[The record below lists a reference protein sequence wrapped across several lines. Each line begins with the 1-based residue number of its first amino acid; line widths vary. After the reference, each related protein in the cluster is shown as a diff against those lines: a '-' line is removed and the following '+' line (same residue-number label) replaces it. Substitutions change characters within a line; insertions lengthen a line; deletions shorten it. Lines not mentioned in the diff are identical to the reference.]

1 MKLLI
6 SIVAAEMLVA
16 PRLYGTEARDTL
28 RSPLQIEYEHA
39 LEFASE
45 EGSVTPLLEVLES
58 MQEDPLDLNIAS
70 VSELEQLPGLG
81 PLIAF
86 RIASQRSIGPFQ
98 KVEDLERVE
107 GVTPEMVRALNPF
120 VTVKRRSALGA
131 HRVHVRTRAAKS
143 AIGQTGVVQSAYAGS
158 PDRVY
163 NKLVAQFDGLQG
175 TRQVGLDGLDLPNP
189 SVTLGLVT
197 EKDPGERNYLDFLGG
212 HLAISLPS
220 ISTRLLIGDF
230 VFEGG
235 QGLVFWR
242 SSGLSKGTEATAGVA
257 RSGIGIRPSFSTDQ
271 PWFFRGA
278 AATLDLTPGTFSF
291 FCSRKRL
298 DAGTDSNGVVTR
310 FDVDGLHRT
319 ETEMKTMGKVKEE
332 SYGFRFTSELMEGF
346 QVGVSALTSRFD
358 RMVRLPGVF
367 NFNGMSCSSIGV
379 DASLTRSTVRVFGEG
394 AQDYRRARAGIVGIV
409 MNPSRETNIALLV
422 RFYPRDFTTF
432 HGSGF
437 SENGGNDVNESG
449 FYCGFTLR
457 PATWLDINAYWD
469 QFVFPW
475 RTASAMFPSG
485 GNEFMLQAE
494 LNLSRRA
501 SLEFHARSREKPADF
516 TSMGPAGLA
525 QICDDGRSQQNYRA
539 TLTVGSSQSLVWRSR
554 VEIVGVHYS
563 LRSGQEIGMLMFQD
577 VSFVPLRHTSV
588 SARIIAFDTRSF
600 DSRVYEYEEVV
611 PGASQA
617 PALYGKGLRWY
628 FRGEAEFFGRV
639 SVSVKYSQ
647 TRREAVRTSAF
658 LTESMSLNADDLLTL
673 QIDVKM

>member
-1 MKLLI
+1 MKLFV
-6 SIVAAEMLVA
+6 SIVAAEMLIA
-16 PRLYGTEARDTL
+16 PRLYGTTASDTL

-58 MQEDPLDLNIAS
+58 MQEDPIDLNLAS

-86 RIASQRSIGPFQ
+86 RIASQRSIGAFQ

-107 GVTPEMVRALNPF
+107 GVTPELIRSLNPF

-131 HRVHVRTRAAKS
+131 HRVHVRTRAARS
-143 AIGQTGVVQSAYAGS
+143 ALGQTGVVQSAYAGS
-158 PDRVY
+158 PERLY
-163 NKLVAQFDGLQG
+163 SKLVAQFDGLPGIGQD
-175 TRQVGLDGLDLPNP
+175 GLPGLDLPNP

-197 EKDPGERNYLDFLGG
+197 EKDPGESNYLDFISG
-212 HLAISLPS
+212 HLCVSMPS
-220 ISTRLLIGDF
+220 ISARVLLGDF

-271 PWFFRGA
+271 PWFFRGVA
-278 AATLDLTPGTFSF
+278 AAMDLKPGTISF
-291 FCSRKRL
+291 FYSRKRL

-319 ETEMKTMGKVKEE
+319 ETEMKTMGRVKEE
-332 SYGFRFTSELMEGF
+332 SYGFRFTSELAEGF
-346 QVGVSALTSRFD
+346 QFGVSALTARFD
-358 RMVRLPGVF
+358 RAVRLPGVF
-367 NFNGMSCSSIGV
+367 GFNGMGCSSIGM
-379 DASLTRSTVRVFGEG
+379 DASMTQSTVRIFGEA
-394 AQDYRRARAGIVGIV
+394 AQDYKRARAGVVGIV
-409 MNPSRETNIALLV
+409 MSPNREMNVALLA

-437 SENGGNDVNESG
+437 SENGGNNANESG
-449 FYCGFTLR
+449 FYCGLTLR
-457 PATWLDINAYWD
+457 PASWLDINAYWD
-469 QFVFPW
+469 EFVFPW
-475 RTASAMFPSG
+475 RSASALFPSG
-485 GNEFMLQAE
+485 GNEFMIQAE
-494 LNLSRRA
+494 INISRRA
-501 SLEFHARSREKPADF
+501 SLELHLRSREKPADF
-516 TSMGPAGLA
+516 TSISQAGLV
-525 QICDDGRSQQNYRA
+525 QTSDDGRSQQNYRA

-554 VEIVGVHYS
+554 VEIAGVHYS
-563 LRSGQEIGMLMFQD
+563 LRSSQEIGMLMFQD

-588 SARIIAFDTRSF
+588 SARIIAFGTQSF

-611 PGASQA
+611 PGASQT

-639 SVSVKYSQ
+639 SISVKYSQ

-658 LTESMSLNADDLLTL
+658 STGTMSSNADDLLTV